1 MKHLGHLFFF
11 SIALCISMQL
21 NAVTYCAPSAWG
33 YGAGATGGG
42 SASPTLVKDASGLKN
57 AIAKGSNKVV
67 IITQDIT
74 VSGQISSTATNITIM
89 AVNGAKLISTQ
100 QNSDKSGILYLKGSN
115 IILRNLTFEG
125 PGAYDCDGNDN
136 LCLDGATKVW
146 VDHCDFQDG
155 CDGNFDI
162 KGKSDNISVT
172 WCRFRYLKK
181 PKAGGSGGAD
191 DHRFTNLVGSDSSD
205 KPGDGTYNITYG
217 YCWWDEGCK
226 QRMTRCRNASQHF
239 LNCYWNSSVADYYI
253 GPENAD
259 CYIEGCVFDG
269 KPAKSKIFYENYS
282 GKNGA
287 KFINCTSKN
296 GVPSNVSN
304 RTVLTPTYSYTALTA
319 AEAKTAITNTTCG
332 AGATLT
338 VTEKGAVSSSCDG
351 NNDNPT
357 PMVYTVTWNATDN
370 GGTCSI
376 ASTKVTEGEAI
387 GTLPT
392 ATRSGY
398 TFNGWYTSATGGTK
412 ITTATVVTKNVTYY
426 AQFTLIS
433 GGENTDTPVTSNLT
447 WNFST
452 TDFTVLEGAISTNT
466 TVKGLT
472 IVANS
477 SKPVTLATSEKTIND
492 ITFTHTLKFGG
503 SGNADYRHLSF
514 DVTGKCTIEV
524 YLISANTSEERTL
537 NIYSGSFG
545 GTLLTTMPAA
555 LTATKQTYD
564 YTGGASTITMGSA
577 NSGINLYAINLIY
590 PTTGDD
596 NTGDN
601 NPGDE
606 DKPTTPTTP
615 VEGDC
620 CINLGLGEEP
630 TVANG
635 GIPADFDKVVIT
647 AELAKGTWE
656 NGFLNMGG
664 NADIITFDFSAY
676 NSTITAV
683 TFDVTIPNW
692 TSEKN
697 TIAYHWNNDEN
708 TTTTVD
714 SKNKQDITLAAP
726 ANAKSFTIQ
735 RSAGTGTRIS
745 QVCFDLKSSVSNPTG
760 LDNTETKSNAIKVIQ
775 NGQILII
782 RDGKTYNLL
791 GHCIE

>member
-33 YGAGATGGG
+33 YGASTTGGG
-42 SASPTLVKDASGLKN
+42 SATPTLVKDASGLKS
-57 AIAKGSNKVV
+57 AISKGNKVV
-67 IITQDIT
+67 IITQNIT
-74 VSGQISSTATNITIM
+74 VSSQISSSASNITIM

-100 QNSDKSGILYLKGSN
+100 QNSDNSGIFYLKGSN

-217 YCWWDEGCK
+217 FCWWDEGCK

-296 GVPSNVSN
+296 GVPADITKRS
-304 RTVLTPTYSYTALTA
+304 VLTPTYSYTALTA

-338 VTEKGAVSSSCDG
+338 VTDKGAVSSSCDG
-351 NNDNPT
+351 NNDNPG
-357 PMVYTVTWNATDN
+357 NNDN
-370 GGTCSI
+370 
-376 ASTKVTEGEAI
+376 
-387 GTLPT
+387 
-392 ATRSGY
+392 
-398 TFNGWYTSATGGTK
+398 TGGD
-412 ITTATVVTKNVTYY
+412 N
-426 AQFTLIS
+426 
-433 GGENTDTPVTSNLT
+433 
-447 WNFST
+447 
-452 TDFTVLEGAISTNT
+452 
-466 TVKGLT
+466 
-472 IVANS
+472 
-477 SKPVTLATSEKTIND
+477 
-492 ITFTHTLKFGG
+492 
-503 SGNADYRHLSF
+503 
-514 DVTGKCTIEV
+514 
-524 YLISANTSEERTL
+524 
-537 NIYSGSFG
+537 
-545 GTLLTTMPAA
+545 
-555 LTATKQTYD
+555 
-564 YTGGASTITMGSA
+564 TGGD
-577 NSGINLYAINLIY
+577 N
-590 PTTGDD
+590 TGDD
-596 NTGDN
+596 N
-601 NPGDE
+601 
-606 DKPTTPTTP
+606 TPTTP

-630 TVANG
+630 TVANK
-635 GIPADFDKVVIT
+635 GIPADFAQVVVT
-647 AELAKGTWE
+647 AELAKGTWD
-656 NGFLNMGG
+656 NGYLNMGG

-697 TIAYHWNNDEN
+697 TIAYHWNSNEN
-708 TTTTVD
+708 SYATID
-714 SKNKQDITLAAP
+714 SKNKQDVTLAAP

-745 QVCFDLKSSVSNPTG
+745 QICFDLKSAASNPTG
-760 LDNTETKSNAIKVIQ
+760 LDNTSNQSIITKVIR
-775 NGQILII
+775 NGQIFII
-782 RDGKTYNLL
+782 RDGKTYNIF
-791 GHCIE
+791 GHCVE

>member
-205 KPGDGTYNITYG
+205 KPSDGTYNITYG
-217 YCWWDEGCK
+217 FCWWDEGCK

-259 CYIEGCVFDG
+259 GYFEGCIFEG
-269 KPAKSKIFYENYS
+269 KPAKNKIFYEDYG

-304 RTVLTPTYSYTALTA
+304 RTVLTPTYSYTALSA
-319 AEAKTAITNTTCG
+319 AEAKTAITNSTCG

-338 VTEKGAVSSSCDG
+338 VTDKGAVSSSCDG

-376 ASTKVTEGEAI
+376 ASTKVTKGEAI

-426 AQFTLIS
+426 AQFTLVS
-433 GGENTDTPVTSNLT
+433 GGENTD
-447 WNFST
+447 
-452 TDFTVLEGAISTNT
+452 
-466 TVKGLT
+466 
-472 IVANS
+472 
-477 SKPVTLATSEKTIND
+477 
-492 ITFTHTLKFGG
+492 
-503 SGNADYRHLSF
+503 
-514 DVTGKCTIEV
+514 
-524 YLISANTSEERTL
+524 
-537 NIYSGSFG
+537 
-545 GTLLTTMPAA
+545 
-555 LTATKQTYD
+555 
-564 YTGGASTITMGSA
+564 
-577 NSGINLYAINLIY
+577 
-590 PTTGDD
+590 
-596 NTGDN
+596 
-601 NPGDE
+601 
-606 DKPTTPTTP
+606 TP

-635 GIPADFDKVVIT
+635 GIPTTFNQVVVT
-647 AELAKGTWE
+647 ANLAKGKWE
-656 NGFLNMGG
+656 NGYLNMGG

-760 LDNTETKSNAIKVIQ
+760 LDNTETKSNAIKVIH

-782 RDGKTYNLL
+782 RDGKAYNLL

>member
-1 MKHLGHLFFF
+1 
-11 SIALCISMQL
+11 
-21 NAVTYCAPSAWG
+21 
-33 YGAGATGGG
+33 
-42 SASPTLVKDASGLKN
+42 
-57 AIAKGSNKVV
+57 
-67 IITQDIT
+67 
-74 VSGQISSTATNITIM
+74 M

-100 QNSDKSGILYLKGSN
+100 QNSSNSGIFYLKGSN

-162 KGKSDNISVT
+162 KGKTDNITVT

-205 KPGDGTYNITYG
+205 KPSDGTYNITYG

-239 LNCYWNSSVADYYI
+239 LNCYWNSSVADYYV

-259 CYIEGCVFDG
+259 CYFEGCIFDG
-269 KPAKSKIFYENYS
+269 KPAKNKIFYENYS

-304 RTVLTPTYSYTALTA
+304 RTVLTPTYSYTALSA
-319 AEAKTAITNTTCG
+319 AEAKTAITNSTCG

-338 VTEKGAVSSSCDG
+338 VTDKGAISSSCDG
-351 NNDNPT
+351 NTDNP
-357 PMVYTVTWNATDN
+357 
-370 GGTCSI
+370 
-376 ASTKVTEGEAI
+376 
-387 GTLPT
+387 
-392 ATRSGY
+392 
-398 TFNGWYTSATGGTK
+398 
-412 ITTATVVTKNVTYY
+412 
-426 AQFTLIS
+426 
-433 GGENTDTPVTSNLT
+433 
-447 WNFST
+447 
-452 TDFTVLEGAISTNT
+452 
-466 TVKGLT
+466 
-472 IVANS
+472 
-477 SKPVTLATSEKTIND
+477 
-492 ITFTHTLKFGG
+492 
-503 SGNADYRHLSF
+503 GN
-514 DVTGKCTIEV
+514 
-524 YLISANTSEERTL
+524 N
-537 NIYSGSFG
+537 
-545 GTLLTTMPAA
+545 
-555 LTATKQTYD
+555 
-564 YTGGASTITMGSA
+564 
-577 NSGINLYAINLIY
+577 
-590 PTTGDD
+590 D
-596 NTGDN
+596 NTGNDN
-601 NPGDE
+601 TGGDNTGNE
-606 DKPTTPTTP
+606 DTPTTPTTP

-630 TVANG
+630 TVANK
-635 GIPADFDKVVIT
+635 GIPADFAQVVVT
-647 AELAKGTWE
+647 AELAKGTWD
-656 NGFLNMGG
+656 NGYLNMGG

-697 TIAYHWNNDEN
+697 TIAYHWNDNKN
-708 TTTTVD
+708 STATID

-745 QVCFDLKSSVSNPTG
+745 KVCFDLKSAATNPTG
-760 LDNTETKSNAIKVIQ
+760 LDNTEMESNAIKIIR
-775 NGQILII
+775 NGQIFIL
-782 RDGKTYNLL
+782 RDGKTYNIL
-791 GHCIE
+791 GHCVE

>member
-1 MKHLGHLFFF
+1 MKHLLNLFTF

-42 SASPTLVKDASGLKN
+42 SATPTLVKDASGLKS
-57 AIAKGSNKVV
+57 AISKGNKVV
-67 IITQDIT
+67 IITQNIT
-74 VSGQISSTATNITIM
+74 VSSQISSSASNITIM

-100 QNSDKSGILYLKGSN
+100 QNSSNSGIFYLKGSN

-239 LNCYWNSSVADYYI
+239 LNCYWNSSVADYYV

-259 CYIEGCVFDG
+259 GYFEGCIFDG
-269 KPAKSKIFYENYS
+269 KPAKSKIFYENYG

-296 GVPSNVSN
+296 GVPSDVTKRS
-304 RTVLTPTYSYTALTA
+304 VLTPTYSYTALTA

-338 VTEKGAVSSSCDG
+338 VTDKGAISSSCDG
-351 NNDNPT
+351 NNDNP
-357 PMVYTVTWNATDN
+357 
-370 GGTCSI
+370 
-376 ASTKVTEGEAI
+376 
-387 GTLPT
+387 
-392 ATRSGY
+392 
-398 TFNGWYTSATGGTK
+398 
-412 ITTATVVTKNVTYY
+412 
-426 AQFTLIS
+426 
-433 GGENTDTPVTSNLT
+433 
-447 WNFST
+447 
-452 TDFTVLEGAISTNT
+452 
-466 TVKGLT
+466 
-472 IVANS
+472 
-477 SKPVTLATSEKTIND
+477 
-492 ITFTHTLKFGG
+492 
-503 SGNADYRHLSF
+503 GN
-514 DVTGKCTIEV
+514 
-524 YLISANTSEERTL
+524 N
-537 NIYSGSFG
+537 
-545 GTLLTTMPAA
+545 
-555 LTATKQTYD
+555 
-564 YTGGASTITMGSA
+564 
-577 NSGINLYAINLIY
+577 
-590 PTTGDD
+590 D
-596 NTGDN
+596 NTGGDN
-601 NPGDE
+601 TGNDNTGGDN
-606 DKPTTPTTP
+606 TPTTP

-630 TVANG
+630 TVANK
-635 GIPADFDKVVIT
+635 GIPADFAQVVVT
-647 AELAKGTWE
+647 AELAKGKWE
-656 NGFLNMGG
+656 NGYLNMGG

-676 NSTITAV
+676 TNSTIKAV

-692 TSEKN
+692 TETKN
-697 TIAYHWNNDEN
+697 TIAYHWNSNEN
-708 TTTTVD
+708 SQATIN
-714 SKNKQDITLAAP
+714 SASKQDVSLTAP

-735 RSAGTGTRIS
+735 RSASTGTRIS
-745 QVCFDLKSSVSNPTG
+745 KVCFEIQTKVSTDIESIG
-760 LDNTETKSNAIKVIQ
+760 ATKNTAKFIKD
-775 NGQILII
+775 GQLFIL
-782 RDGKTYNLL
+782 RDGQVYNIM
-791 GHCIE
+791 GTRVQ